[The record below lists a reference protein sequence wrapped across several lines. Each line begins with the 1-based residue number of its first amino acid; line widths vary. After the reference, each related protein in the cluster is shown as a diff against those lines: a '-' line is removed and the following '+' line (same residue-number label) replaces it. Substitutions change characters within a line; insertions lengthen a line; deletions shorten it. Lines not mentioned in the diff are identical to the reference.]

1 VKRRTETSNAEHDR
15 SFYREL
21 RSLRLLHQL
30 KHNNIVPLLGSY
42 THNDEHHFLFPC
54 LDMDLKHFLNL
65 DHRYGDFCWDSTFS
79 FALSG
84 LASALESTHD
94 LHLTAKKDGI
104 DFDSIGYHY
113 DVRPA
118 NVLVDKNRFVLSD
131 FGLGTLKSAEEE
143 SATPWKGGCGDYIA
157 PECMDAS
164 GKRQQVGRGVDVWA
178 FGCLVAD
185 VVTFMKRGPKGVL
198 QFRQSRL
205 GKLSDAIPF
214 ESTFFYDSSGQLK
227 GSVHHW
233 LNDLGTN
240 SHPSTA
246 ALIRIALEA
255 LEPDPSKRPQMRD
268 LRRKLSTQ
276 SLLCLY
282 DTLLGK
288 MSSFLEMASHTNQEL
303 RLPNIWLWFDFQ
315 CIQAYETILRSS
327 PTSES
332 SIINDAEK
340 YKRCSDT
347 MRDLLGVFDSELM
360 SCKDNAQA
368 ASPLTEE
375 IFDLR
380 APIEERIHNLVQ
392 NLWKLS
398 PPQLSR
404 KAQVAWLHL
413 MPMDGLHTLSH
424 LDTRSRPGQVD
435 GLADASAIAQMQSL
449 RHLMLSD
456 PSAPATEY
464 RRPLDQLGPLQ
475 FVGGHEY
482 RTFRGE
488 MIVLMEWTYFGSR
501 SEKVRKQQRL
511 AIMELRCENFAT
523 DPKPT
528 GLRTLRCLGFVEKG
542 DENNLRIGY
551 GFMYELPTSA
561 VGRGELPVTLQ
572 SLLDSGLK
580 APQNRPPLAGRFR
593 LAYAL
598 ASFFVD
604 FYAVGCLHE
613 SFNSKNILFSS
624 GPPSPFKSLDAWSE
638 PYVVGL
644 HRCRPD
650 KSSWDTEGPP
660 DKDSV
665 QLHMELYQHPDY
677 RQQGRFRLEY
687 DYYSLGVVFLELGL
701 WYPLQAWS
709 EKSEY
714 NNMSLGRFRKIMI
727 GKYVPRLTAH
737 VGDVYRRAVLA
748 CLDGTL
754 ESRANTST
762 VTESKRTFDMFF
774 DEVFTPLQ
782 KLSLLEI

>member
-1 VKRRTETSNAEHDR
+1 
-15 SFYREL
+15 
-21 RSLRLLHQL
+21 
-30 KHNNIVPLLGSY
+30 
-42 THNDEHHFLFPC
+42 
-54 LDMDLKHFLNL
+54 MDLKQFLNL
-65 DHRYGDFCWDSTFS
+65 DHRYGDFCWDFTFS

-94 LHLTAKKDGI
+94 LHLTAKTDGI
-104 DFDSIGYHY
+104 DFDSIGYYY

-131 FGLGTLKSAEEE
+131 FGLGALKSAEEE
-143 SATPWKGGCGDYIA
+143 SATPWKGGCGDYMA

-164 GKRQQVGRGVDVWA
+164 GNRQQVGRGVDVWA

-185 VVTFMKRGPKGVL
+185 VVTFMERGPKGVL

-227 GSVHHW
+227 GSVHRW
-233 LNDLGTN
+233 LNDLETT
-240 SHPSTA
+240 SYPSTE
-246 ALIRIALEA
+246 ALIHIALEA
-255 LEPDPSKRPQMRD
+255 LEPDPNKRPRMRA

-276 SLLCLY
+276 SLLHLY

-288 MSSFLEMASHTNQEL
+288 MSSFLEMASHTNQEP
-303 RLPNIWLWFDFQ
+303 RSPNIWLWFDVQ

-340 YKRCSDT
+340 YKKCSDT
-347 MRDLLGVFDSELM
+347 MRDLLDAFDSELIG
-360 SCKDNAQA
+360 CKGNAQV
-368 ASPLTEE
+368 ASPLAEE
-375 IFDLR
+375 TFDLQ
-380 APIEERIHNLVQ
+380 APVEERIHNLVQ
-392 NLWKLS
+392 DLWKLS

-404 KAQVAWLHL
+404 KAQIAWLHR
-413 MPMDGLHTLSH
+413 MPMDGLRTISH
-424 LDTRSRPGQVD
+424 LDTRSRPRKVD

-449 RHLMLSD
+449 RRLMLSD
-456 PSAPATEY
+456 PSATATEY

-475 FVGGHEY
+475 IANGHEY
-482 RTFRGE
+482 RTFGGE
-488 MIVLMEWTYFGSR
+488 MIVLVEWTYFGPQ
-501 SEKVRKQQRL
+501 SERVRERQRL

-528 GLRTLRCLGFVEKG
+528 GLRTLKCLGFVEKG
-542 DENNLRIGY
+542 DENDFRIGY
-551 GFMYELPTSA
+551 GFMYKLPTSA
-561 VGRGELPVTLQ
+561 MGQGELPVTLQ

-580 APQNRPPLAGRFR
+580 ALQSRPPLAGKFR
-593 LAYAL
+593 LAHAL

-604 FYAVGCLHE
+604 FCAVGCLHE
-613 SFNSKNILFSS
+613 SFSSKNVLFSN
-624 GPPSPFKSLDAWSE
+624 GPPSPFESLDAWSE

-650 KSSWDTEGPP
+650 QSSWDTEGPP
-660 DKDSV
+660 DNDSM

-677 RQQGRFRLEY
+677 KQKGRFRLEY
-687 DYYSLGVVFLELGL
+687 DYYSLGVVLLELGL

-709 EKSEY
+709 ENSKY
-714 NNMSLGRFRKIMI
+714 NHISLREFRKIMI

-737 VGDVYRRAVLA
+737 VGDVYRKVVLA

-754 ESRANTST
+754 ESMPITST

-774 DEVFTPLQ
+774 DQVFTPLQ